1 MKFSARGF
9 AIKVKSTNQWAVTT
23 AAARGAM
30 MRTAVACAGLALML
44 GLLGPGTGTR
54 VRAQG
59 APAGGF
65 QWQAQGEKT
74 YDTLCSGCHQRS
86 GRGLAGAFPPLVGHA
101 PEVLGRP
108 DGRAY
113 IARLVLFGLTGA
125 IEVNGNTYDG
135 VMPSWATLGDD
146 EVAAVINH
154 VLHAWGNDAKLPKDF
169 TPILPAEIAAARA
182 DGLTQEQVHALRE
195 HASAAAGAG
204 AAAQIEPSFSQDQAD
219 RGQAAYA
226 HSCLD
231 CHGSTLDNGEF
242 GGPPLKG
249 SSFTAH
255 WSAAN
260 VAALV
265 SFMKARMPLDRPGS
279 LTDETYA
286 DLTAYILSQNGYR
299 AGDKEL
305 TTDATV
311 QQAMSLRK

>member
-1 MKFSARGF
+1 MA
-9 AIKVKSTNQWAVTT
+9 
-23 AAARGAM
+23 GA
-30 MRTAVACAGLALML
+30 
-44 GLLGPGTGTR
+44 LLGPGGAI
-54 VRAQG
+54 RALAQTPPPG
-59 APAGGF
+59 DF
-65 QWQAQGEKT
+65 KWQAQGEKT

-101 PEVLGRP
+101 PEVLARP
-108 DGRAY
+108 DGRGY

-125 IEVNGNTYDG
+125 IEVNGNMYDG
-135 VMPSWATLGDD
+135 VMPSWAALSDD
-146 EVAAVINH
+146 EIAAVINH

-169 TPILPAEIAAARA
+169 TPVLPAEIAAARA

-249 SSFTAH
+249 SSFIKH
-255 WSAAN
+255 WGAGS
-260 VAALV
+260 VAGLFG
-265 SFMKARMPLDRPGS
+265 FMKAQMPLDRPGR
-279 LTDETYA
+279 LNDETYA
-286 DLTAYILSQNGYR
+286 DLTAYILGQNGYPP
-299 AGDKEL
+299 GDKEL
-305 TTDATV
+305 APDPNA
-311 QQAMSLRK
+311 QQAMSLKK